1 MNMHFFS
8 SAALPATPWKNGGGT
23 TQEIVC
29 WPQGAGLDSFDWRI
43 SIAQI
48 ASNGPF
54 SAFAGIDRVITLLSG
69 AGVHLSSQDGSVN
82 HQLNQ
87 ALQPFAFSG
96 DVALDCDLLGGPSQD
111 FNVMTR
117 RGRILANVSI
127 HRAGALQLRSPHG
140 LLLARSGRWQLAG
153 RSDVLHA
160 GAQDGVYW
168 AAQPGQHVEAEA
180 LDEGA
185 TLIAVA
191 LQEVA
196 AGA

>member
-1 MNMHFFS
+1 MSWHRF
-8 SAALPATPWKNGGGT
+8 ALAELPATPWKNGGGT
-23 TQEIVC
+23 TREVAA
-29 WPQGAGLDSFDWRI
+29 WPPGASVQDFDWRI
-43 SIAQI
+43 SVATIA
-48 ASNGPF
+48 ADGPF

>member
-1 MNMHFFS
+1 MSWHRF
-8 SAALPATPWKNGGGT
+8 ALAELPATPWKNGGGT
-23 TQEIVC
+23 TREVAA
-29 WPQGAGLDSFDWRI
+29 WPPGASVQDFDWRI
-43 SIAQI
+43 SVATIA
-48 ASNGPF
+48 ADGPF

-117 RGRILANVSI
+117 RGRIRANVSI

-140 LLLARSGRWQLAG
+140 LLLARSGRWQLVG
-153 RSDVLHA
+153 RSDVLQA
-160 GAQDGVYW
+160 DAQDGVYW

-180 LDEGA
+180 LDDGA

>member
-117 RGRILANVSI
+117 RGRIRANVSI

-140 LLLARSGRWQLAG
+140 LLLARSGRWQLVG
-153 RSDVLHA
+153 RSDVLQA
-160 GAQDGVYW
+160 DAQDGVYW

-180 LDEGA
+180 WDEGA